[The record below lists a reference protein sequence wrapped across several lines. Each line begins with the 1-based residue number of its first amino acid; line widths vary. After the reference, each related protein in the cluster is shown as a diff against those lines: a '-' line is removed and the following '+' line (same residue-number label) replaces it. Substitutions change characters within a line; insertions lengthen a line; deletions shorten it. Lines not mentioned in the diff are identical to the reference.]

1 MGDLRLLIAVVT
13 ASTFALITPPAH
25 AQSRE
30 RWDTCVR
37 DYWAQQDHA
46 TPALGIS
53 APEAE
58 TLIGNIASGIGLR
71 SDTIVII
78 PCSRI
83 NRAYA
88 YYSGGEIEGVRS
100 GEYMFYNE
108 QWVREVVGQDR
119 VQAIALFGHELG
131 HLLNR
136 DFLQPRVNLPR
147 HQLETD
153 ADEFAGC
160 AVAAS
165 GGEWGGVEDLF
176 SRLRGEAE
184 GAYPNRLQSL
194 EAARRGFE
202 RCARAPQHT
211 TSAPQTVSPTEQPV
225 SGVWT
230 VVVNCPNGATV
241 QELDAQ
247 FLAGRYDR
255 RFEGQHSGQT
265 HLSMYQVSP
274 SEIRVTGH
282 VTFDA
287 GHILPVDGRG
297 TGLDGSYSGVAS
309 FGASANCPFNAM
321 RR

>member
-1 MGDLRLLIAVVT
+1 MGDVRLLIAVVA
-13 ASTFALITPPAH
+13 ASTFALIAPPAH

-30 RWDTCVR
+30 RWDICVR
-37 DYWAQQDHA
+37 DYWAQQGHA
-46 TPALGIS
+46 EPVLGIS

-136 DFLQPRVNLPR
+136 DFLQPRANLPR
-147 HQLETD
+147 HRLETD

-165 GGEWGGVEDLF
+165 SGDWGGVEDLF

-202 RCARAPQHT
+202 RCARTPPGL
-211 TSAPQTVSPTEQPV
+211 TSQTQPI

-230 VVVNCPNGATV
+230 VVVNCPNGAKV
-241 QELDAQ
+241 QELEAQ
-247 FLAGRYDR
+247 FLGGRYDR
-255 RFEGQHSGQT
+255 RFEGEHPGGT
-265 HLSMYQVSP
+265 HLSMYQVSS
-274 SEIRVTGH
+274 SEIRVTGY
-282 VTFDA
+282 VAFDA
-287 GHILPVDGRG
+287 AQVYPVDARG
-297 TGLDGSYSGVAS
+297 TGLNGSYSGVAN
-309 FGASANCPFNAM
+309 FGANANCPFNAM
-321 RR
+321 RH